1 LTRKSIDLLTSTAPD
16 WVEIV
21 LSNFDAFLQDHANC
35 ERKAS
40 ALAMS
45 FVMKYPDR
53 SYITAGLIDLAREEL
68 DHFRDV
74 YALMEERGL
83 RLTKDEPDEYV
94 NRLLAAARHGYDD
107 RFVDRM
113 LIYSIVEC
121 RGAERFG
128 ILADALEDPTM
139 KAFYKRLCDSE
150 TKHGH
155 LFVHLL
161 LKEHDEGKIYPRLS
175 ELMEIEAEIVADLP
189 LRPAMH

>member
-1 LTRKSIDLLTSTAPD
+1 LTRKSIDLLTATSPD
-16 WVEIV
+16 WVQLV
-21 LSNFDAFLQDHANC
+21 LSNFDVFLQDHANC

-53 SYITAGLIDLAREEL
+53 PFITAGLIDLAREEL
-68 DHFRDV
+68 EHFSEV
-74 YALMEERGL
+74 YAIMEERGL
-83 RLTKDEPDEYV
+83 RLARDEPDEYV
-94 NRLLAAARHGYDD
+94 NRLLAAARHGYDK
-107 RFVDRM
+107 RFLDRM
-113 LIYSIVEC
+113 LIYSVVEC

-128 ILADALEDPTM
+128 ILADTLEEGPM
-139 KAFYKRLCDSE
+139 KSFYERLRKSE

-161 LKEHDEGKIYPRLS
+161 LKQFPEESVYPRLS
-175 ELMEIEAEIVADLP
+175 ELMEIEAKIIDDLE